1 VRISKPGIYFL
12 GSYKYQQVKTGFFEG
27 SKFDIERV
35 DSPTEA
41 ELLQRILDED
51 KEIKGSA
58 WEEKI
63 RQRLARIK

>member
-1 VRISKPGIYFL
+1 M
-12 GSYKYQQVKTGFFEG
+12 FEG
-27 SKFDIERV
+27 GKFDIERV

-41 ELLQRILDED
+41 ELLQRILDD

-63 RQRLARIK
+63 RQRLARLK